1 MSVPSKSFEEI
12 FKSGKWESMQQ
23 YSDAALQTD
32 EGTTFRIHRL
42 VLAQRSIYFHTLFS
56 YNLNQEK
63 IVISNV
69 DSKILDSILQYIYT
83 GAITLDEKNLCDL
96 LVTSDYLLLDDLL
109 KICESF
115 AIQNM
120 TSTNC
125 LPLLIAA
132 LKINRLAIIEHCYRY
147 ALVHFEDILET
158 SGSKLEELPLE
169 ILTKLLESKSLN
181 VISERSVWRAIVSW
195 TEADSSTRLPRAP
208 ILLTCLRHE
217 EVEDDL
223 EAEIISHTIV
233 SSNPHIFGLM
243 LNEGFNFCT
252 MKRAILSQYVS
263 LEPDNQNLP
272 CSYGPR
278 MPSRLYLIA
287 RFTSTKTEVSTEL
300 FLSCDSQ
307 LDFGRQI
314 TKTNYLPTKMLRAG
328 RWIYIFIMRRW
339 IAIFNFVEEAWSGR
353 EVPPLPNSQGFFQ
366 GITIILREQLYYI
379 NQGMGISRD
388 SRKIIYRYELENNRW
403 EHITVTPLDI
413 DITGAVTIKDEIFIV
428 GLSRSEL
435 VHRIMIFQAYDTE
448 KDSWISLPAPN
459 I

>member
-12 FKSGKWESMQQ
+12 FNSGKWESMQQ

-56 YNLNQEK
+56 YNLNHEK

-96 LVTSDYLLLDDLL
+96 LITSDYLLLDDLL

-120 TSTNC
+120 TCTNC
-125 LPLLIAA
+125 LPLLIASSQ
-132 LKINRLAIIEHCYRY
+132 INRLAIIEHCYRY

-158 SGSKLEELPLE
+158 SNSKLEELPLE

-195 TEADSSTRLPRAP
+195 TEADNSTRLPRAP

-223 EAEIISHTIV
+223 EADIISHTIV

-243 LNEGFNFCT
+243 LNEEFNFCT

-272 CSYGPR
+272 CSYGPHS
-278 MPSRLYLIA
+278 MSEFAYAYMLACKSPVNLIA
-287 RFTSTKTEVSTEL
+287 CSDNKV
-300 FLSCDSQ
+300 
-307 LDFGRQI
+307 
-314 TKTNYLPTKMLRAG
+314 
-328 RWIYIFIMRRW
+328 
-339 IAIFNFVEEAWSGR
+339 
-353 EVPPLPNSQGFFQ
+353 
-366 GITIILREQLYYI
+366 
-379 NQGMGISRD
+379 
-388 SRKIIYRYELENNRW
+388 
-403 EHITVTPLDI
+403 
-413 DITGAVTIKDEIFIV
+413 
-428 GLSRSEL
+428 
-435 VHRIMIFQAYDTE
+435 
-448 KDSWISLPAPN
+448 
-459 I
+459 